1 MNARADAPADAQK
14 NKADASASAQ
24 SKKVLKIMLVCGE
37 PSGDALG
44 AQLMAGLKQ
53 LAGDRVQFTGVGGLA
68 MAREG
73 LESLYPLNDTA
84 VMGLRE
90 VVPAIPAILRR
101 VKQAVNFAIQTRPDV
116 VVVIDSPDFTHR
128 VARAIKKRDPT
139 IKTVDY
145 VAPQVWASRAYRAK
159 AMAQYFDLVLALFPF
174 EVPFFE
180 KYGLKAAFVGHPVIE
195 RAAKIGG
202 GAQLRARLGIAA
214 DAPLLA
220 VLPGSR
226 TSEIRF
232 ILPEFYGAVSLLAG
246 VIPGLVTVLPTVPHV
261 AARVREAAAD
271 WPTPLHIVEGEADK
285 YAAFDAANVALAASG
300 TVTAELALAHTPM
313 VVGYRVGGLTFF
325 LSKFLMTV
333 THITLINI
341 LLGREAVP
349 EFLQSRATPENLALA
364 LGTLFTD
371 AAARQAQVE
380 AMKEFGRLLGEGEE
394 APSYRAARTLLE
406 FLG

>member
-1 MNARADAPADAQK
+1 VN
-14 NKADASASAQ
+14 SAGEKQ
-24 SKKVLKIMLVCGE
+24 INLMIVCGE

-44 AQLMAGLKQ
+44 AQLMARIKQ
-53 LAGDRVQFTGVGGLA
+53 LAGDRVRFTGVGGLA

-73 LESLYPLNDTA
+73 FHSLYPLDTTA

-90 VVPAIPAILRR
+90 VVPAIPAILRHVR
-101 VKQAVNFAIQTRPDV
+101 QAVDFAVQTKPDA

-128 VARAIKKRDPT
+128 VARAIKKRDPS
-139 IKTVDY
+139 IPTVDY

-159 AMAQYFDLVLALFPF
+159 AMAHYFDLVLALFPF

-195 RAAKIGG
+195 RAAKVTGG
-202 GAQLRARLGIAA
+202 EALRARLGIAA

-220 VLPGSR
+220 LLPGSR

-232 ILPEFYGAVSLLAG
+232 ILPEFRAAVAILARK
-246 VIPGLVTVLPTVPHV
+246 IPGLVTILPTVPHV
-261 AARVREAAAD
+261 AHLVRAATAD
-271 WPTPLHIVEGEADK
+271 WPTRLHIVEGDTDK
-285 YAAFDAANVALAASG
+285 YAAFDAADVALAASG

-313 VVGYRVGGLTFF
+313 VVGYKVGGLTFF

-341 LLGREAVP
+341 ILGREAVP
-349 EFLQSRATPENLALA
+349 EFLQSRCTPKNLADGVA
-364 LGTLFTD
+364 RLFAD
-371 AAARQAQVE
+371 AGARDAQVE
-380 AMKEFGRLLGEGEE
+380 AMKEFGHALGEGDEP
-394 APSYRAARTLLE
+394 PSLRAARTLLA
-406 FLG
+406 FVDG